1 MGNFLEKPITDKH
14 THEGFVAG
22 MAFAAS
28 SMQGWRMEMEDAH
41 ILGGEIPSIP
51 GAVLFTVFDGHGGSL
66 VANSSQELLLPAIFR
81 TPNYKQ
87 GITPEILADALKEG
101 FFELD
106 RELRSHPKLSTG
118 EDVSGSTATSALI
131 TPTHIIVGNVGD
143 SRTMIVANGSV
154 RFASEDHKPSSEK
167 ESKRIY
173 EAGGHVQIGRVNG
186 NLAVSRALGDFVYK
200 DTPHLPEHAQKV
212 SAEADL
218 NIFERKGDEEYII
231 LACDGIWDVQSC
243 ENVREF
249 ITDHLKAGV
258 KPSEICER
266 LIDHCL
272 NRDSKDNMTVIIVLL
287 DNAPKAVEGFEV
299 PPISKYLPPANAEDG
314 SGEPMR
320 NVMDILELLRSRGHM
335 GAEEE
340 EEDDVEADEDEVHEH
355 HAHSHDHDDHDHD
368 HSHGGSSITEID

>member
-1 MGNFLEKPITDKH
+1 
-14 THEGFVAG
+14 
-22 MAFAAS
+22 
-28 SMQGWRMEMEDAH
+28 
-41 ILGGEIPSIP
+41 
-51 GAVLFTVFDGHGGSL
+51 VFDGHGGSL

-81 TPNYKQ
+81 TPVFKE
-87 GITPEILADALKEG
+87 GDVRSPEILANALKEG
-101 FFELD
+101 YFELD

-143 SRTMIVANGSV
+143 SRTMLVAGGSV

-218 NIFERKGDEEYII
+218 SIFERKGDEEYIV

-287 DNAPKAVEGFEV
+287 DNAPKPVEGFQV
-299 PPISKYLPPANAEDG
+299 PPISKYQPPAGSDDG
-314 SGEPMR
+314 PGEPMR

-335 GAEEE
+335 AQDDED
-340 EEDDVEADEDEVHEH
+340 DDVEANEDELHEH
-355 HAHSHDHDDHDHD
+355 HGHSHDHHDHD
-368 HSHGGSSITEID
+368 DEEGSTGGSSITEID